1 MFRWL
6 YQDRQGHES
15 SDVLKVYNTNASA
28 WIAIFIMLLRAGFTC
43 RVLMGSGVSQL
54 QTLYLK

>member
-15 SDVLKVYNTNASA
+15 SDVLKVYNANASA
-28 WIAIFIMLLRAGFTC
+28 WIAIFIMLLRAAFTC

-54 QTLYLK
+54 QNLYLK

>member
-1 MFRWL
+1 M
-6 YQDRQGHES
+6 
-15 SDVLKVYNTNASA
+15 LKVYNTNASA

-54 QTLYLK
+54 QNLYLK